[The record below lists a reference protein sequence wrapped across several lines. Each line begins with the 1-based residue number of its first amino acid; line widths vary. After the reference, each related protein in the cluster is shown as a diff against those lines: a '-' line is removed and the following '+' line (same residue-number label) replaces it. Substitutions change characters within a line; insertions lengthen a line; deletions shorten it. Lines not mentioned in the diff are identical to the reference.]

1 MTAFVLALGFPGL
14 GAIRSLG
21 RAGVPVV
28 GLDPTPG
35 GVGFASRYCD
45 ARRCPNPVTEQDLL
59 VEWLLDAASSRDEP
73 PVLSPASDGFV
84 LFMSR
89 HREALAEGFR
99 FNLPSPEVMESA
111 VDKRGLYQMAE
122 RAGVA
127 YPETHYPETMDD
139 VHRIKDGIEYPV
151 YVKPYFSHL
160 WSAAFPGMGKGIKAF
175 SSDEL
180 VATYERV
187 FDAGVQAMVQSI
199 ILGPASNVRTCRVYI
214 STQGELTGL
223 LTTRTERQWP
233 VEFGVGTMVESWRD
247 DEFAEMGVRFFRDIG
262 FRGVGTIEFKRD
274 DRDGVFKV
282 TDLNPRWWGSVQL
295 APSSGVNFP
304 LIHYLDLTGQQPE
317 PQLTF
322 REGVRW
328 IDGRGDF
335 GSAMTLIRAGELTPR
350 ELLAGW
356 AGARAFSTFA
366 PDDMKPF
373 LKKYNYGRTI
383 FEIPVHVLRKRLRR

>member
-1 MTAFVLALGFPGL
+1 
-14 GAIRSLG
+14 
-21 RAGVPVV
+21 
-28 GLDPTPG
+28 
-35 GVGFASRYCD
+35 
-45 ARRCPNPVTEQDLL
+45 
-59 VEWLLDAASSRDEP
+59 
-73 PVLSPASDGFV
+73 
-84 LFMSR
+84 
-89 HREALAEGFR
+89 
-99 FNLPSPEVMESA
+99 
-111 VDKRGLYQMAE
+111 
-122 RAGVA
+122 
-127 YPETHYPETMDD
+127 
-139 VHRIKDGIEYPV
+139 
-151 YVKPYFSHL
+151 
-160 WSAAFPGMGKGIKAF
+160 
-175 SSDEL
+175 
-180 VATYERV
+180 
-187 FDAGVQAMVQSI
+187 
-199 ILGPASNVRTCRVYI
+199 
-214 STQGELTGL
+214 
-223 LTTRTERQWP
+223 
-233 VEFGVGTMVESWRD
+233 MVESWRD

-350 ELLAGW
+350 ELLGGW

-366 PDDMKPF
+366 LDDMKPF